1 MRVRILEKTEITR
14 LTVSD
19 DLDLASAGSEKTAI
33 FIILPVHDTS
43 FDLFGALACTQ
54 FFRLAR
60 MQHEQMSFQGA
71 KKT

>member
-33 FIILPVHDTS
+33 FVMLPVHDTS
-43 FDLFGALACTQ
+43 FGLFIP
-54 FFRLAR
+54 R
-60 MQHEQMSFQGA
+60 MRGGDSQGRFI
-71 KKT
+71 